1 MRGGLSAGETGN
13 DLGVVPVKGKALA
26 EEPCGHLLDSIRRG
40 RRKKTKDGSE
50 IDIASLAMFCPY
62 SRNCRRLA
70 KTCSREAL
78 YGGYLHDIAHAPT
91 LLAVVNLLLCNTE
104 ASERIQGQ
112 AKAVALACTNRRHQD
127 IPLQVLTRLQLQ
139 SQNAERGATGISKV
153 SKAAAALPPPPP
165 RTANNRQP
173 EHRGSPGFYCPHDP
187 M

>member
-1 MRGGLSAGETGN
+1 M
-13 DLGVVPVKGKALA
+13 PVKGKALA
-26 EEPCGHLLDSIRRG
+26 EEPCGHLDSIRRG
-40 RRKKTKDGSE
+40 RRTKTKDGSE

-78 YGGYLHDIAHAPT
+78 YGGYQHDIAHAPT
-91 LLAVVNLLLCNTE
+91 QLAVVNLLLCNTE

-112 AKAVALACTNRRHQD
+112 AKAVALACTNRRYQD

-139 SQNAERGATGISKV
+139 TQNAERGAIGISKV
-153 SKAAAALPPPPP
+153 SKAAAALPP